1 MKYEKENFNH
11 IFIMPDCFLLQHP
24 VEAKI
29 HPAQRPFRLKH
40 SNKLK
45 AFLRPRMNLL
55 KLNHKQKA

>member
-1 MKYEKENFNH
+1 MKKK
-11 IFIMPDCFLLQHP
+11 ILTTFLLCLTVFKLQHP